1 MSTRKNE
8 LIAEHPRPLR
18 GPMALFWLAT
28 LRVLASSVP
37 SEVYHT
43 EHGPVFGEL
52 LTTGVRAMR
61 SIPFAAAPVGDKR
74 WRPPSQPAP
83 WITPRDTRPFPEMCP
98 QVAEVGIQGSEDCLF
113 LYVYTTSPPPTNDT
127 APLQPVLIF
136 LHGGGLQEGDG
147 YLKYDGRPGGYFDG
161 SDLALGYDVV
171 VVSVQYRLG
180 ALGFLALPHAADGDD
195 TGLGNFGLL
204 DQRFAMAWVQKNI
217 ASFGGNR
224 SQVLLFG
231 ESAGAISVCFHI
243 ASPRSAG
250 LFQHALMESGSC
262 EMQVQLA
269 NLGEQ
274 FARSFAKFQVPGCAW
289 VNWTTPLEIVRTYCL
304 LGASVID
311 LVLPNLIEPRS
322 PYDAAPVYSWCM
334 TVDDL
339 DLVGG
344 SSLDMLRNRPANAQT
359 VVRFSC

>member
-1 MSTRKNE
+1 MSADRTAIR
-8 LIAEHPRPLR
+8 AAP
-18 GPMALFWLAT
+18 ALFWLSW
-28 LRVLASSVP
+28 LRPLCLGVP

-52 LTTGVRAMR
+52 LSNGVRAMR
-61 SIPFAAAPVGDKR
+61 SIPFAAAPVNQKR
-74 WRPPSQPAP
+74 WRPPSQPAAWTAP
-83 WITPRDTRPFPEMCP
+83 LDSRPFPEICP
-98 QVAEVGIQGSEDCLF
+98 QVTSGEFQGSEDCLY
-113 LYVYTTSPPPTNDT
+113 LYVYTTSPPSNET
-127 APLQPVLIF
+127 APQKPVLIF

-147 YLKYDGRPGGYFDG
+147 YLKYDNGPGGYYDG
-161 SDLALGYDVV
+161 SDLAMGYDVV

-180 ALGFLALPHAADGDD
+180 ALGFLALPQSADGDS

-204 DQRFAMAWVQKNI
+204 DQRLAMAWVQVNI

-269 NLGEQ
+269 EHGEQ
-274 FARSFAKFQVPGCAW
+274 FARSVAKFQVPGCAW
-289 VNWTTPLEIVRTYCL
+289 VNWTTPLEIVRTFCL
-304 LGASVID
+304 LNASVLD
-311 LVLPNLIEPRS
+311 LVVLNPVEPHS
-322 PYDAAPVYSWCM
+322 PYDAAPAYSWCM
-334 TVDDL
+334 TVDNL

-344 SSLDMLRNRPANAQT
+344 SSLDMLRNRAANAQT
-359 VVRFSC
+359 VVQFLC